1 MRRTFIIAALAA
13 SAVGLLSSAAGA
25 AGTGDWHPAPSEPFV
40 TSGVCSFTMKGDIVR
55 DTTEART
62 LSTYPDGS
70 VEVEEA
76 RGPLAIRFTNM
87 STGRSVVRDLSGHG
101 IIHYFQDGGRE
112 YRLDG
117 GGSVPVRVDSPGF
130 PQGWYILHGSF
141 TVVGHTDGTRI
152 FSDVHATVEN
162 LCETLA

>member
-1 MRRTFIIAALAA
+1 MRRTFTIVAVAA
-13 SAVGLLSSAAGA
+13 SAVGLLAPAAGA
-25 AGTGDWHPAPSEPFV
+25 AGKGDWHPAPTEPFA

-76 RGPLAIRFTNM
+76 RGPLVIRFTNA
-87 STGRSVVRDLSGHG
+87 STGRSVVRDVSGYAL
-101 IIHYFQDGGRE
+101 IRYFEDGGRE
-112 YRLDG
+112 YRFDG
-117 GGSVPVRVDSPGF
+117 GGSIPVRVASPGF
-130 PQGWYILHGSF
+130 PQGWYILHGRF
-141 TVVGHTDGTRI
+141 TVVGHTDGTRT